1 MAVGLAKREVRSKG
15 PVSKVRK
22 RVPLTKP
29 LFPPTWTSSSTK
41 TGKHERSAPSPDTHR
56 IKGPRMT
63 QTTGV
68 HHMPMRIRGQDIDT
82 TDMFEIRSPAT
93 QEP

>member
-1 MAVGLAKREVRSKG
+1 
-15 PVSKVRK
+15 
-22 RVPLTKP
+22 
-29 LFPPTWTSSSTK
+29 
-41 TGKHERSAPSPDTHR
+41 
-56 IKGPRMT
+56 MT